1 MKNKKLIH
9 HYDMSKHNDFCLDV
23 IRESQVGNYSLI
35 KGDSSYET
43 DKQFLF
49 NPKLKDLLV
58 DVQLSINDY
67 LKTLTLPPTMLS
79 SSWFNILYK
88 GGSVEKHQH
97 ADSWDNKESSVVSGA
112 YYPYVEENSC
122 PLIFENEDENYES
135 IPTSGMMVMFPSWLS
150 HYTKPNQSSK
160 RITVSFNTI
169 RKDVY
174 LERSK

>member
-1 MKNKKLIH
+1 MISNFLKVVDL
-9 HYDMSKHNDFCLDV
+9 SKHNQVCLNV
-23 IRESQVGNYSLI
+23 IRESEVGNYSFI
-35 KGDSSYET
+35 KGDSSYDT
-43 DKQFLF
+43 NKQFLF
-49 NPKLKDLLV
+49 NPKLKDLMI
-58 DVQLSINDY
+58 DIQLNIIDY
-67 LKTLTLPPTMLS
+67 VKSYEIHESLMS

-88 GGSVEKHQH
+88 GGVVEKHQH
-97 ADSWDNKESSVVSGA
+97 AESWNDEKGSMISGA
-112 YYPYVEENSC
+112 YYPYVDENSC

-169 RKDVY
+169 RKDIY